1 MDKKALQQL
10 KNYQITVIF
19 SVLFALVGFSYNV
32 WRMEASEHNSN
43 VRTASFEILLKL
55 AELEQLV
62 YSARYDNDKLA
73 SPRKGWVLV
82 GLIHDLSSLTD
93 DAVLAQAGKLKSV
106 WADHW
111 SQMASSQ
118 QSTDSIVAA
127 IDVTR
132 TAITRLLASL
142 K

>member
-1 MDKKALQQL
+1 MDRQTQQQF
-10 KNYQITVIF
+10 KSYQIAVVF
-19 SVLFALVGFSYNV
+19 SVVFALVGFSYNV

-62 YSARYDNDKLA
+62 YAARYDKDNQA

-93 DAVLAQAGKLKSV
+93 ETVQLEAVKLKEV
-106 WADHW
+106 WADNW
-111 SQMASSQ
+111 SAMAETQS
-118 QSTDSIVAA
+118 STDQIINA
-127 IDVTR
+127 IDATR
-132 TAITRLLASL
+132 SSITQLLASL